1 MKSYSLV
8 KVSFTLGVAG
18 FVAMLAGCCCSTP
31 VLILA
36 VVLDIA
42 AITVAL
48 ISRQQ
53 TDNRLAKEARTAIIL
68 ACISLVLSFA
78 LAMLFSS
85 IMSNTELL
93 QQVEDYYKQLGY
105 DIDLTP

>member
-1 MKSYSLV
+1 M
-8 KVSFTLGVAG
+8 
-18 FVAMLAGCCCSTP
+18 
-31 VLILA
+31 LILA

-53 TDNRLAKEARTAIIL
+53 TGNQLVKDARTAIIL
-68 ACISLVLSFA
+68 ASISLVLSFG
-78 LAMLFSS
+78 LAMMFSS

-105 DIDLTP
+105 DIQLTQ

>member
-1 MKSYSLV
+1 MNNNLV
-8 KVSFTLGVAG
+8 KISFTLGIAG
-18 FVAMLAGCCCSTP
+18 FIAMLAGCCCSTP

-53 TDNRLAKEARTAIIL
+53 TDNQLAKDARTAIIL
-68 ACISLVLSFA
+68 ASISLVLSFG
-78 LAMLFSS
+78 LAMMFSS

-105 DIDLTP
+105 DIQLTQ

>member
-1 MKSYSLV
+1 MNNNLV
-8 KVSFTLGVAG
+8 KISFTLGIAG
-18 FVAMLAGCCCSTP
+18 FIAMLAGFCCSTP

-53 TDNRLAKEARTAIIL
+53 TSNQLVKDARTAIIL
-68 ACISLVLSFA
+68 ASISLVLSFG
-78 LAMLFSS
+78 LAMMFSS

-105 DIDLTP
+105 DIQLTQ

>member
-1 MKSYSLV
+1 MNTNLV
-8 KVSFTLGVAG
+8 KISFTLGIAG
-18 FVAMLAGCCCSTP
+18 FIAMLAGCCCSTP

-53 TDNRLAKEARTAIIL
+53 TGNQLAKDARTAIIL
-68 ACISLVLSFA
+68 GSISLVLSFG
-78 LAMLFSS
+78 LAMMFS

>member
-1 MKSYSLV
+1 MNNNLV
-8 KVSFTLGVAG
+8 KISFTLGIAG
-18 FVAMLAGCCCSTP
+18 FIAMLAGCCCSTP

-53 TDNRLAKEARTAIIL
+53 TGTQLVKDARTAIIL
-68 ACISLVLSFA
+68 ASISLVLSFG
-78 LAMLFSS
+78 LAMMFSS

-105 DIDLTP
+105 DIQLTQ

>member
-1 MKSYSLV
+1 MNNNLV
-8 KVSFTLGVAG
+8 KISFTLGIAG
-18 FVAMLAGCCCSTP
+18 FIAMLAGCCCSTP

-53 TDNRLAKEARTAIIL
+53 TGNKLAKDARTAIIL
-68 ACISLVLSFA
+68 ASISLVLSFG
-78 LAMLFSS
+78 LAMMFSS

-105 DIDLTP
+105 DIKLTP

>member
-1 MKSYSLV
+1 
-8 KVSFTLGVAG
+8 
-18 FVAMLAGCCCSTP
+18 MLAGCCCSTP

-53 TDNRLAKEARTAIIL
+53 TGGRLEKEARTAIIL